1 MLSATTGLCAARAAR
16 MRHVQHAR
24 VAGGVLG
31 AHVPPWTRCNAVRS
45 EFDGA
50 RAGYGMSFGDE
61 DFRREA
67 TSVRAMADPRLPRAR
82 LAATTRVAEVGP
94 LLRAAARRAAA
105 RTRSGSNR
113 RGPRAPKTIHGPA
126 GLVRVS
132 PAWEEEHPMTPS

>member
-16 MRHVQHAR
+16 MRHVRRAR
-24 VAGGVLG
+24 VAGGVLSTH
-31 AHVPPWTRCNAVRS
+31 APPWKRCNAVQS

-94 LLRAAARRAAA
+94 LLRAGARRAAA

-126 GLVRVS
+126 VLGRVCS
-132 PAWEEEHPMTPS
+132 AWHEEAR